1 MNAAN
6 NMPGRARK
14 GRCREIERLELE
26 RDLAA
31 IVETGNQIEAS
42 VQSIC
47 KSLDKQDADRE
58 IIRSNIRFAID
69 AIGGAQ

>member
-1 MNAAN
+1 NAAN